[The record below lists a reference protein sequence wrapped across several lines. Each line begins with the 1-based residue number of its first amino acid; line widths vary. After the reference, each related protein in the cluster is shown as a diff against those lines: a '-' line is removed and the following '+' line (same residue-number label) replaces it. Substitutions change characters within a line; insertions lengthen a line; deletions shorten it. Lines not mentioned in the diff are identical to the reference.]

1 MNSRDHIPE
10 RLVGQRLDRPSRV
23 MVLFVNQKGEIFVR
37 GKSIDESSFGFSI
50 LALYKNSDNSDARAT
65 KPAMKKE
72 CDHVRS
78 PFWFDGQSHV
88 T

>member
-1 MNSRDHIPE
+1 MSGAASEPGLKCII
-10 RLVGQRLDRPSRV
+10 VFSIS
-23 MVLFVNQKGEIFVR
+23 QKGEIFVR

-50 LALYKNSDNSDARAT
+50 LALYKNSDYSDARAT
-65 KPAMKKE
+65 KPAMEKN